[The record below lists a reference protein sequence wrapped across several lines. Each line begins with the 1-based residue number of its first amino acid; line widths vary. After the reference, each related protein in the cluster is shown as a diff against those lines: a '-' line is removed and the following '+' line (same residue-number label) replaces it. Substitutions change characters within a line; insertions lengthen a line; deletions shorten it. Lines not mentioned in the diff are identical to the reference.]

1 MDFSPSKGATP
12 VGAKVDY
19 ARKIVGNKLII
30 YNKMEGSSSIS
41 FNSSFEGGNGTSI
54 FSISKN
60 TFAELE
66 CCIGVENGYERIY
79 WKVNNKGLIL

>member
-1 MDFSPSKGATP
+1 M
-12 VGAKVDY
+12 GAKVDY

-30 YNKMEGSSSIS
+30 YNKSDGSSSIS
-41 FNSSFEGGNGTSI
+41 FNSLFEDDNRISI
-54 FSISKN
+54 FSLSKN

-66 CCIGVENGYERIY
+66 CCVGVENGYERIY

>member
-1 MDFSPSKGATP
+1 
-12 VGAKVDY
+12 
-19 ARKIVGNKLII
+19 
-30 YNKMEGSSSIS
+30 MEGSSSIS